1 MDDIQNGSSSDSC
14 QHSNHEYDYDIYYI
28 KEEQFKLLLAGLG
41 QTEWYG
47 LFSDAHVSESSLHV
61 MLADLYQ
68 NGVVDWDGEGVK
80 VRQPYADMLSVM
92 LEKKT
97 CVTLQTD
104 GCAAAYVRCCYF
116 SDTRVVLTVKSQREE
131 NTIGMALLPVHHW
144 LRQLEEVCIRLE
156 DEECC
161 TLTCRNSVNGS
172 VYQTVRIRKYGLRE
186 FEIEIDQSKCK
197 SAGMRCMR
205 EQLGAAVWGLLC
217 TED

>member
-1 MDDIQNGSSSDSC
+1 MDDIQNGSRSDSC
-14 QHSNHEYDYDIYYI
+14 QHSDNDYDIYYI
-28 KEEQFKLLLAGLG
+28 KEEQLKLLLAGLG

-47 LFSDAHVSESSLHV
+47 LFSDAHVSERPLNV

-68 NGVVDWDGEGVK
+68 NGVVDWDGEGVI

-97 CVTLQTD
+97 CVTLQTA
-104 GCAAAYVRCCYF
+104 GCKTAYVRCCYF
-116 SDTRVVLTVKSQREE
+116 SDTSAVLTVKSQREAK
-131 NTIGMALLPVHHW
+131 TIGMAPMPVHNW

-161 TLTCRNSVNGS
+161 TLTCRNSVNGK

-186 FEIEIDQSKCK
+186 FQIDQSKYK
-197 SAGMRCMR
+197 NARRHCMR
-205 EQLGAAVWGLLC
+205 EQLGAAVWELLC
-217 TED
+217 TDD